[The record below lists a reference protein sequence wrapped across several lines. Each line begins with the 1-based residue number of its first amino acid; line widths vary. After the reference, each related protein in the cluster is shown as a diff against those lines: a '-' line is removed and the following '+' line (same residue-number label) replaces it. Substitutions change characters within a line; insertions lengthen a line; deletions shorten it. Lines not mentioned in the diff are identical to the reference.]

1 MRKALIL
8 VLAVAALCILV
19 SCGNNGNSSANASS
33 GGNASAPS
41 STSSSEAQS
50 TQYSSDQLNAQDIDS
65 QAPYRSKTWVLMGDS
80 LTEKNIFAAKGYYD
94 YVQEDLGCGIENF
107 GKSEIGY
114 IEPGPYGSFLDQARD
129 IPLSG
134 ADCVTIF
141 GSFNDLG
148 KVFPLGTV
156 DDEDPG
162 TIGGC
167 INLTIQ
173 TLRERFPDLPIGIA
187 TPTPWV
193 NNAVFTA
200 EGQVNDEASGLEKCD
215 AYVSLL
221 IAIAEKHDVP
231 VLNLYETCGMNPDL
245 PEDIDAY
252 FTENGVK
259 DVGIHLS
266 SEGHKHMYPQWK
278 SFVKQLFDA
287 K

>member
-1 MRKALIL
+1 MKRAFLIILTGAL
-8 VLAVAALCILV
+8 LCILS
-19 SCGNNGNSSANASS
+19 SCGNGGSNATNVSSASNAQASVSS
-33 GGNASAPS
+33 NSNDNQS
-41 STSSSEAQS
+41 NQNNS
-50 TQYSSDQLNAQDIDS
+50 TQLSVQDVDNKT
-65 QAPYRSKTWVLMGDS
+65 PYRSKTWVLMGDS

-114 IEPGPYGSFLDQARD
+114 IEPGPYGSFLDQSRD

-167 INLTIQ
+167 MNLTIQ
-173 TLRERFPDLPIGIA
+173 NLRERFPDLKIGIA

-200 EGQVNDEASGLEKCD
+200 EGQVNEEASGLEICD

-221 IAIAEKHDVP
+221 ISIAEKYDLP
-231 VLNLYETCGMNPDL
+231 VLNLYETSGMNPDL
-245 PEDIDAY
+245 PENLDAY
-252 FTENGVK
+252 YTENGAR

-266 SEGHKHMYPQWK
+266 SAGHKHMYPQWK
-278 SFVKQLFDA
+278 EFVKALFDSE
-287 K
+287 